1 MATINWNQRADAT
14 PPVQGGLDGG
24 KNHVGHFVK
33 GYFRLSEL
41 KSGAATKRLKLPA
54 GVIPKNWGLFV
65 VENGLKVGKSAT
77 FSVAANSSAGTGA
90 FSGVLSGATASA
102 SGVSAADP
110 TPAGLLVAGTFASG
124 SVVPEAA
131 SGVFLDPVVVAA
143 ITPETDGDAILE
155 LRVGVDVVDKSKVYL
170 W

>member
-1 MATINWNQRADAT
+1 MATINWNTRADAT
-14 PPVQGGLDGG
+14 PAVQGGIDGG
-24 KNHVGHFVK
+24 TNHVGHFVK
-33 GYFRLSEL
+33 GHFKLSEL

-54 GVIPKNWGLFV
+54 GVIPKNWGLYV
-65 VENGLKVGKSAT
+65 VENGLKAGKRAQVNVP
-77 FSVAANSSAGTGA
+77 SVCAAGTDF

-110 TPAGLLVAGTFASG
+110 TQEGLLAAGAFKSGILVAES
-124 SVVPEAA
+124 A
-131 SGVFLDPVVVAA
+131 SGVFLDPVVAA
-143 ITPETDGDAILE
+143 PITPETDGDAILE

>member
-65 VENGLKVGKSAT
+65 VENGLKAGKST
-77 FSVAANSSAGTGA
+77 QVHVPSVSAAGTDY
-90 FSGVLSGATASA
+90 FSGALSGATASA

-110 TPAGLLVAGTFASG
+110 TPEGLLAAGAFKSGTLVA
-124 SVVPEAA
+124 EDA
-131 SGVFLDPVVVAA
+131 SGVFLEPVVTAA